1 MNKEIKMKLGTMFAV
16 RQAVSNVKYSIEL
29 LVERIVWMF

>member
-1 MNKEIKMKLGTMFAV
+1 MVSNTWFAV
-16 RQAVSNVKYSIEL
+16 REAISNVKYSIEL